1 MTQKSFKNPQ
11 VATIWCPVHMIPG
24 REAKQDSGS
33 HPSPSGFPPMILYTA
48 CPQMDYGSWSD
59 FLEAK
64 CIFFFPF
71 DLSQWYLYA
80 WARWWENLLTF
91 FFFFSWVPS
100 KGNLK
105 AQGTFMKNKCVCMCV
120 NSVCVQIGI
129 LQETNS
135 EVSKII
141 ILLSCLYFLSLQ
153 EYEEIVAYHLLL
165 RNG

>member
-1 MTQKSFKNPQ
+1 MSSSYDSWAWSKTRQWVPSQSQWLPSNDP
-11 VATIWCPVHMIPG
+11 IHSLSSDRIMDRGLISL
-24 REAKQDSGS
+24 KQS
-33 HPSPSGFPPMILYTA
+33 A
-48 CPQMDYGSWSD
+48 
-59 FLEAK
+59 
-64 CIFFFPF
+64 FFFPF

-80 WARWWENLLTF
+80 WARWWGNLLTF

-141 ILLSCLYFLSLQ
+141 ILLLCLYFLSLQ

>member
-1 MTQKSFKNPQ
+1 MSSSYNSWAWSKTRQWVPSQSQWLPSNDP
-11 VATIWCPVHMIPG
+11 IHSLSSDRIMDRGLISL
-24 REAKQDSGS
+24 KQS
-33 HPSPSGFPPMILYTA
+33 A
-48 CPQMDYGSWSD
+48 
-59 FLEAK
+59 
-64 CIFFFPF
+64 FFFSFWPF
-71 DLSQWYLYA
+71 TVVSVCLSEMVGESPYI
-80 WARWWENLLTF
+80 

-141 ILLSCLYFLSLQ
+141 ILLLCLYFLSLQ